1 MLKDDSGKVEKVVG
15 QSAVPSASK
24 IVDALA
30 LANPLN
36 ALNEV
41 ADALV
46 AQIKDIDDTFVK
58 IEDTISSISMTF
70 GGMRNFAQSI
80 RENILDATT
89 GVMSLGGELEDVVNI
104 QKGVIK
110 GLQTQTIL
118 TKDSFEGLYASG
130 ALLNDGNKATAESTE
145 KLASSFVNAGYSIYD
160 VSKQVVGIV
169 NESRAQG
176 VIVSAVYSQISANM
190 NKLALYDFENGVQ
203 GMAKMAAKAASLRMD
218 MKGAF
223 DFAEKLF
230 DPEKAIELAAE
241 IQRLGVNSAALTD
254 PFKLMDLKN
263 DPAKLQEEIIKVAE
277 QFSQFNPV
285 TKQMEILPEAQRMIR
300 ELAKTFGYSNEEFA
314 KMSINAGDLKIKLRE
329 IKFSADFEG
338 DEETKNL
345 IANMAQRKDNK
356 YVITF
361 DEYNK
366 QTGNI
371 ESVTKEVSQ
380 LTKDNKAAILK
391 SAEPAQS
398 AVELQR
404 SANLTLTNIALDIH
418 AIRGLG
424 ARAVVRSP
432 GFATMVGK
440 AGKYVEPRYQAAAE
454 TVGINKI
461 RNKNGEIIT
470 DVTKF
475 NEGVSKLGEITVK
488 TVDAIAKGQ
497 MGFQE
502 FIKIAKDGFIILKN
516 EILNKKPEEYKK
528 RLDKKLQEQE
538 QKDSTKDV
546 TYNYTKDKLNPI
558 SKGEIVSVNPISKSF
573 ENGIITTVAPTN
585 NQSYVNNNQG
595 NVKEFKSIID
605 INLKV
610 DPTDL
615 KATVMNYFD
624 KNDLGKQLAK
634 QIENHYG
641 DYNATRGYTPS
652 AKINVG

>member
-1 MLKDDSGKVEKVVG
+1 L
-15 QSAVPSASK
+15 
-24 IVDALA
+24 
-30 LANPLN
+30 
-36 ALNEV
+36 
-41 ADALV
+41 
-46 AQIKDIDDTFVK
+46 
-58 IEDTISSISMTF
+58 
-70 GGMRNFAQSI
+70 
-80 RENILDATT
+80 
-89 GVMSLGGELEDVVNI
+89 
-104 QKGVIK
+104 
-110 GLQTQTIL
+110 
-118 TKDSFEGLYASG
+118 
-130 ALLNDGNKATAESTE
+130 
-145 KLASSFVNAGYSIYD
+145 
-160 VSKQVVGIV
+160 
-169 NESRAQG
+169 
-176 VIVSAVYSQISANM
+176 
-190 NKLALYDFENGVQ
+190 
-203 GMAKMAAKAASLRMD
+203 
-218 MKGAF
+218 
-223 DFAEKLF
+223 
-230 DPEKAIELAAE
+230 
-241 IQRLGVNSAALTD
+241 QRLGVNSAALTD
-254 PFKLMDLKN
+254 PFKLMDLRN
-263 DPAKLQEEIIKVAE
+263 DPAKLQEEIVKVSE
-277 QFSQFNPV
+277 QFSQFNPL

-391 SAEPAQS
+391 AAEPAQS

-404 SANLTLTNIALDIH
+404 SANLSLTNIALDIH

-475 NEGVSKLGEITVK
+475 NQAVSEMGENTVNFIKDIAEGQMNFQKLIEITE
-488 TVDAIAKGQ
+488 TAI
-497 MGFQE
+497 MSL
-502 FIKIAKDGFIILKN
+502 KDKILKFPEEFEKN
-516 EILNKKPEEYKK
+516 KKLIESGKKENLYVPEDKTKNSSEQKLISKVNNVSSIPILNNLP
-528 RLDKKLQEQE
+528 QN
-538 QKDSTKDV
+538 V
-546 TYNYTKDKLNPI
+546 KDK
-558 SKGEIVSVNPISKSF
+558 
-573 ENGIITTVAPTN
+573 IITTVAPTN